1 MHDRDQS
8 AANGSAA
15 RPLDI
20 LLVEDEVDIAET
32 LAEALQRIGH
42 KVRVIDDGDAALRD
56 LESHGYDLLICD
68 IRLPGADGL
77 TIFRQVKGQ
86 HPQTEVVLMSAY
98 GSIPEAVVALKNDA
112 ADYLSKPFSLD
123 TLLGTVAEIAERLR
137 LVDLGNQPDGD
148 RENLIIGETPVIREL
163 RRRIQ
168 AVAATDAPVL
178 ITGETGTGKELV
190 ARTIHALS
198 KRSARPFVAV
208 NCAAFPETLLE
219 AELFGYE
226 RGAFTG
232 AVRKREGRFG
242 AAEGGTLF
250 LDEVGEMSPGAQA
263 KLLRVLEDGSYQPL
277 GTNTSLRADV
287 RAVSATNVDLR
298 SRIAG
303 GEFREDLFY
312 RLKLFHLH
320 VPPLRERRAD
330 LPLLVDHISRRTC
343 GQPLR
348 FTPRAWSALSHYEYP
363 GNVRELRHAIVHAA
377 ALARGEVA
385 DLHHLPEEIRGTG
398 APVPGADERIQRFSE
413 AQRGFERDYLLRTL
427 RAASW
432 NRTRAAEMLGI
443 SRKTLWKKLRRLG
456 IDSLGEH

>member
-1 MHDRDQS
+1 MSDQDHS
-8 AANGSAA
+8 TTAGV
-15 RPLDI
+15 RTLDI
-20 LLVEDEVDIAET
+20 LVIEDEVEIAET
-32 LAEALQRIGH
+32 LQDALQRIGH
-42 KVRVIDDGDAALRD
+42 RVRVIDDGDAALR
-56 LESHGYDLLICD
+56 EIEARGYDLLISD
-68 IRLPGADGL
+68 IRLPGTDGL
-77 TIFRQVKGQ
+77 TIFKQVKSR

-98 GSIPEAVVALKNDA
+98 GTIPEAVVALKNDA
-112 ADYLSKPFSLD
+112 VDYLAKPFSLD
-123 TLLGTVAEIAERLR
+123 TLLRTVAEVAERARLADLR
-137 LVDLGNQPDGD
+137 EHPASEREDAIAGD
-148 RENLIIGETPVIREL
+148 TPVIREL

-198 KRSARPFVAV
+198 KRAARPFVAV

-242 AAEGGTLF
+242 AAEGGSLF

-277 GTNTSLRADV
+277 GTNNSLHADV
-287 RAVSATNVDLR
+287 RPISATNVDLR
-298 SRIAG
+298 ARIAA

-320 VPPLRERRAD
+320 LPPLRERRAD
-330 LPLLVDHISRRTC
+330 LPLLVDHMVRRL
-343 GQPLR
+343 GGPPLQ
-348 FTPRAWSALSHYEYP
+348 FTPRAWSALSHYDYP
-363 GNVRELRHAIVHAA
+363 GNVRELRHALVHAK
-377 ALARGEVA
+377 ALARGAVA
-385 DLHHLPEEIRGTG
+385 DLNHLPEEIRGTG
-398 APVPGADERIQRFSE
+398 PAPNDGADDRIQRFSE
-413 AQRGFERDYLLRTL
+413 AQRGFEREYLLRTL
-427 RAASW
+427 RAAAW